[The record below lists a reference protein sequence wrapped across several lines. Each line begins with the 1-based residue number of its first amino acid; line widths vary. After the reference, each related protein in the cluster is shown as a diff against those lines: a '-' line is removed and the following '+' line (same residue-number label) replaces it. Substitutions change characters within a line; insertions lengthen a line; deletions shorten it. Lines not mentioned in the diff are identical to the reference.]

1 MTSCQFLGL
10 LKSIHIKRPPKQ
22 LSVGGSKCNLSVFGF
37 EPIVLQTQND
47 LTCLP
52 VELSKNKP
60 EACSRRGLTN
70 SLEHV

>member
-1 MTSCQFLGL
+1 MVFGDVLPISWP
-10 LKSIHIKRPPKQ
+10 IKVHSSKRLPKQ
-22 LSVGGSKCNLSVFGF
+22 LSVGGFKCNLSVFGF

-60 EACSRRGLTN
+60 EA
-70 SLEHV
+70 